1 MRGSRGIDK
10 GSSFVSGDA
19 VSSVRLASNGEGTP
33 HIAHVAKYYPP
44 YWGGIPRYIQLL
56 SQELKKHCRVTVLV
70 ANTGWRRTEER
81 DGNLRVIRVPRLIEL
96 RSTALCPTL
105 PWELRRLHADIV
117 HLHFPDPMAH
127 LAFWLARPP
136 GKLVVSWHGDI
147 TRQSILLRFYRGPLS
162 SVLRRANAI
171 VVGAPTF
178 RDGSTL
184 LGASRE
190 RCAVIPYGID
200 LDQFELTQGVQTRVL
215 DLRQRYGD
223 RGILFVG
230 RLVHYKGLEFLLQ
243 AMQGLNARL
252 FVVGSGYLDT
262 RLRHQAIELGIQGK
276 VEFLGEASQ
285 EELVAHL
292 HACSM
297 LVLPSV
303 NRSES
308 FGIVQLEAMA
318 CRKPVVSTNIP
329 TGVPWVNQHGRTGLV
344 VPPRD
349 PDALRSAIRQLL
361 DDPSLRQNLGEAGR
375 KRVESQFT
383 LEQHVRQILNVYAT
397 VLAQGN

>member
-1 MRGSRGIDK
+1 M
-10 GSSFVSGDA
+10 
-19 VSSVRLASNGEGTP
+19 L
-33 HIAHVAKYYPP
+33 HIVQITKYYPP
-44 YWGGIPRYIQLL
+44 YFGGVPNYVQLL
-56 SQELKKHCRVTVLV
+56 AEELKKQHRVTVL
-70 ANTGWRRTEER
+70 ASNTSFSRCEEVG
-81 DGNLRVIRVPRLIEL
+81 GNLRVIRLPRLTEL

-105 PWELRRLHADIV
+105 PWELSRLHADIV

-147 TRQSILLRFYRGPLS
+147 TRQSLLLRFYRGSLRR
-162 SVLRRANAI
+162 VFRRANAI
-171 VVGAPTF
+171 IVGSPSF

-200 LDQFELTQGVQTRVL
+200 LDQFELTQGLQTRVL

-230 RLVHYKGLEFLLQ
+230 RLVHYKGLGFLLQ

-252 FVVGSGYLDT
+252 CVIGGGPLGT
-262 RLRHQAIELGIQGK
+262 RLQQQAIELGIHGK
-276 VEFLGEASQ
+276 VEFLGEVPQ

-292 HACSM
+292 HACTM

-318 CRKPVVSTNIP
+318 CRKPVVSTDLP
-329 TGVPWVNQHGRTGLV
+329 TGVPWVNQDGRTGIV

-349 PDALRSAIRQLL
+349 AKALGVAIQRLL
-361 DDPSLRQNLGEAGR
+361 DNADLRQQYGEAGR
-375 KRVESQFT
+375 RRVESEFSNE
-383 LEQHVRQILNVYAT
+383 LHVNRMLALYEE
-397 VLAQGN
+397 VLGQT

>member
-1 MRGSRGIDK
+1 MLRRPMFTIVQLYK
-10 GSSFVSGDA
+10 A
-19 VSSVRLASNGEGTP
+19 
-33 HIAHVAKYYPP
+33 YPP
-44 YWGGIPRYIQLL
+44 MRGGIPGYVALL
-56 SQELKKHCRVTVLV
+56 SQELKKFCHVVVLTS
-70 ANTGWRRTEER
+70 AAGWRRTEET
-81 DGNLRVIRVPRLIEL
+81 DGNLRVIRVLRLMEL

-105 PWELRRLHADIV
+105 PWELGRLHADIV

-147 TRQSILLRFYRGPLS
+147 TRQSLLLRFYRGSLR
-162 SVLRRANAI
+162 SVFRRANAI
-171 VVGAPTF
+171 IVGSPSF

-200 LDQFELTQGVQTRVL
+200 LDRFELTQGLQTRVS

-243 AMQGLNARL
+243 AVQGLNARL
-252 FVVGSGYLDT
+252 CVIGGGPLGT
-262 RLRHQAIELGIQGK
+262 RLQQQAIELGIHGK
-276 VEFLGEASQ
+276 VEFLGEVPQ

-292 HACSM
+292 HACTM

-318 CRKPVVSTNIP
+318 CRKPVVSTNLP
-329 TGVPWVNQHGRTGLV
+329 TGVPWVNQDGRTGLV
-344 VPPRD
+344 VPPGNVV
-349 PDALRSAIRQLL
+349 ALRLAIQQLL
-361 DDPSLRQNLGEAGR
+361 DNPDLCSELGERGR
-375 KRVESQFT
+375 QRVESEFT
-383 LEQHVRQILNVYAT
+383 KELHIQRLLQLYRELLRAP
-397 VLAQGN
+397 

>member
-1 MRGSRGIDK
+1 MLRRPMFTIIQLYK
-10 GSSFVSGDA
+10 A
-19 VSSVRLASNGEGTP
+19 
-33 HIAHVAKYYPP
+33 YPP
-44 YWGGIPRYIQLL
+44 MRGGIPGYLGFL
-56 SQELKKHCRVTVLV
+56 SQELKKFCHVVVLTS
-70 ANTGWRRTEER
+70 AGGWRRSEET
-81 DGNLRVIRVPRLIEL
+81 DGNLRVIRVPRLMEL

-105 PWELRRLHADIV
+105 PWELGRLHADIV

-147 TRQSILLRFYRGPLS
+147 TRQSFLLRFYRGPLRS
-162 SVLRRANAI
+162 IFRRADALI
-171 VVGAPTF
+171 VSTPAF
-178 RDGSTL
+178 RDGSAL

-190 RCAVIPYGID
+190 RCAVIPFGID
-200 LDQFELTQGVQTRVL
+200 LDRFELTQGLQTRVL

-252 FVVGSGYLDT
+252 CVIGGGPLGT
-262 RLRHQAIELGIQGK
+262 RLRQQAIELGIHGK
-276 VEFLGEASQ
+276 VEFLGEVSQ

-292 HACSM
+292 HACTM

-318 CRKPVVSTNIP
+318 CRKPVVSTNLP
-329 TGVPWVNQHGRTGLV
+329 TGVPWVNQDGRTGLV
-344 VPPRD
+344 VPPGNVA
-349 PDALRSAIRQLL
+349 ALRLAIQQLL
-361 DDPSLRQNLGEAGR
+361 DNPHLCSELGERGR
-375 KRVESQFT
+375 QRVESEFT
-383 LEQHVRQILNVYAT
+383 KELHIQRLLQLYRELLRAP
-397 VLAQGN
+397 